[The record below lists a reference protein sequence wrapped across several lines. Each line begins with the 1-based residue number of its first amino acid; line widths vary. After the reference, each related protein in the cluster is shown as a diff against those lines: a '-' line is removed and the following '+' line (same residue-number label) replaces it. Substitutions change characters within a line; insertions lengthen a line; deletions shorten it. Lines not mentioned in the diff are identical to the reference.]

1 MKKKVYLLRTKLY
14 DLFHLKI
21 TVMSLQMFEL
31 INAGGIHLNEDVRQ
45 KKICG
50 FQITQRQ
57 RTSEKHKMRQN

>member
-45 KKICG
+45 KKFADFKLLKDRERARNI
-50 FQITQRQ
+50 R
-57 RTSEKHKMRQN
+57 